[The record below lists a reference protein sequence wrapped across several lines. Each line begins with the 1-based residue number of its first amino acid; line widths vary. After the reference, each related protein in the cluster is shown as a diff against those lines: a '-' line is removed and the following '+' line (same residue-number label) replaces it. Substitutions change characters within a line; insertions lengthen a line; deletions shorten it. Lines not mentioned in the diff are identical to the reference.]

1 MCAAQAAHP
10 SACDHRVA
18 YTVPVMGLC
27 RAAIFLVD
35 PARDDHQR
43 IALRHPA
50 ASASASVQN
59 QRSPRPFAM
68 LI

>member
-1 MCAAQAAHP
+1 MCAAQAVHP

-27 RAAIFLVD
+27 RGAIFLVD

-50 ASASASVQN
+50 ASVLFGIGSRRRSAS
-59 QRSPRPFAM
+59 
-68 LI
+68 